1 MTWGKSYLAEN
12 VEFGRNSVRDY
23 FFKMFTEK
31 VCRTSYINLESE
43 DFLKK
48 MYETKVH
55 CTNKN
60 YSIHETSRNFHTL
73 GENQVYKINNFLK
86 AKKEEASENL
96 RTLYGKFESKMT
108 LSDVVGTLLDA
119 MCRGTALCYALYMF
133 FSKKVLWQNL
143 HYSSE
148 LLIAFLE
155 SSKEF

>member
-1 MTWGKSYLAEN
+1 MAEN

-86 AKKEEASENL
+86 AKK
-96 RTLYGKFESKMT
+96 
-108 LSDVVGTLLDA
+108 
-119 MCRGTALCYALYMF
+119 
-133 FSKKVLWQNL
+133 VLWQNL